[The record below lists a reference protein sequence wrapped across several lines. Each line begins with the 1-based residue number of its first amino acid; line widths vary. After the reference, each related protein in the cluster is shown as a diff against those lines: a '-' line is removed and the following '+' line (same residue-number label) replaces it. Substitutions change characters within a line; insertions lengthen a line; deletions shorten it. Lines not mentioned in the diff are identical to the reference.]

1 MSISR
6 TASLVALL
14 ALLVVGAG
22 LGYLYRG
29 ELAELVSG
37 GPPAGAHG
45 RPPPLV
51 RTAAV
56 QRRQVAVT
64 IGAVGTLVPPEA
76 VTVTTEAAGR
86 VAEVVFTEG
95 ARVEAGDLLVR
106 LERDEDEARVREAEA
121 RVVQRRR
128 ETARL
133 AELFARDFVSAD
145 EVERADAALQE
156 AQAALAIAREAL
168 DERGIEAPFAG
179 ITGRRLVS
187 PGAFL
192 EAGAPITRLTQ
203 MVPLDLLFEVPGRQ
217 IAGLRAGLR
226 VEAVTPAYPGETFV
240 GEVTFVGAEVDPA
253 TRTLP
258 LEATLPNE
266 SGRLKPGMF
275 VTVSLVLES
284 RDALTVPEAAVIS
297 RGPRQLVYRVED
309 GGSGEGQGAQ
319 REPPPPRPPT
329 AMRDGDEERP
339 RRVVTVTVETGVR
352 RDGWVEIRSG
362 LAAGDR
368 VVTEGHAALR
378 DGMRV
383 RLSGEVAR

>member
-1 MSISR
+1 
-6 TASLVALL
+6 
-14 ALLVVGAG
+14 
-22 LGYLYRG
+22 
-29 ELAELVSG
+29 
-37 GPPAGAHG
+37 
-45 RPPPLV
+45 
-51 RTAAV
+51 
-56 QRRQVAVT
+56 VAVT

-95 ARVEAGDLLVR
+95 DRVEAGELLVR

-133 AELFARDFVSAD
+133 AELFARDFVSAN

-203 MVPLDLLFEVPGRQ
+203 TVPLDLLFEVPGRQ
-217 IAGLRAGLR
+217 IAGLRTGLR

-275 VTVSLVLES
+275 VNVSLVLES
-284 RDALTVPEAAVIS
+284 RDALTAPEAAVIS

-309 GGSGEGQGAQ
+309 GGSGEAQAAQ

-339 RRVVTVTVETGVR
+339 WRVVTVTVETGVR

-383 RLSGEVAR
+383 RLMGEVER